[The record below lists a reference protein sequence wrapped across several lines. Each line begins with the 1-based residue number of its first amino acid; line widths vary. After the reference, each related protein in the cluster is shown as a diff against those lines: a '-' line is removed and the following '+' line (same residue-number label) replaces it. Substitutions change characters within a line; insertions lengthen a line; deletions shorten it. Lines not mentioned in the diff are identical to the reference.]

1 MDAKNSKAITLRR
14 ELDSLEREEKA
25 VLASTAI
32 EATGLGKHK
41 GFPIGAIVGVGKN
54 SADVLEINEKI
65 REKTSALRF
74 AIQWQE
80 EHQKRSEQL
89 DNKINNIQRR
99 LDQMG
104 CR

>member
-1 MDAKNSKAITLRR
+1 MNAENDRAVSLRK
-14 ELDSLEREEKA
+14 EVEFLERERKA
-25 VLASTAI
+25 LLASTAI

-65 REKTSALRF
+65 REKKSTLTF
-74 AIQWQE
+74 AIQTQNSY
-80 EHQKRSEQL
+80 QKRSEQL
-89 DNKINNIQRR
+89 ERKIKDLQQR

-104 CR
+104 CT